1 MLTVERVSRILNHFN
16 IAFTDSAVLGY
27 LQQGHLEK
35 APRIDR
41 GYYSRNTKYGYSVN
55 VDSLM
60 NFLLNRGVTEK
71 EIKEVLSVR
80 SF

>member
-1 MLTVERVSRILNHFN
+1 LISVEKTSRVLNHFN
-16 IAFTDSAVLGY
+16 IAFTESAVLSY
-27 LQQGHLEK
+27 LQQGQLEK
-35 APRIDR
+35 SPRIEN

-71 EIKEVLSVR
+71 EIKEILSA
-80 SF
+80 